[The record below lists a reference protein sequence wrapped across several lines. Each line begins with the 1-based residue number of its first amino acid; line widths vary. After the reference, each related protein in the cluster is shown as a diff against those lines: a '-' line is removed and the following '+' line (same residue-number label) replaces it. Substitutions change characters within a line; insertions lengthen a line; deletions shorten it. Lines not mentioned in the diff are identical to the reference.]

1 MFKYLSNFEYV
12 IFELAVH
19 TQKSQNIQQFT
30 LFLVYGGCYRLGII
44 ISVIRIFFTVFSF
57 IIFNY
62 IRVIILF
69 LCFYTILSVVV
80 VVEIRVW
87 LLDLQ
92 FREKKDFIE
101 WKNKV
106 DIIITLKYLMCVC
119 VCVYRYKISIYLYM
133 CIVSC
138 FFWWRNL
145 SLNLFCQ
152 RREDLLGMPM
162 LVTISILCPF

>member
-1 MFKYLSNFEYV
+1 MSKYLSNFEYV
-12 IFELAVH
+12 LFELAVH
-19 TQKSQNIQQFT
+19 KQKSQNIQQFT

-87 LLDLQ
+87 LLVLQ
-92 FREKKDFIE
+92 FREKRILLNEKIKSISSSHYSI
-101 WKNKV
+101 W
-106 DIIITLKYLMCVC
+106 CVC
-119 VCVYRYKISIYLYM
+119 VCVYRYRISIYLYM

-138 FFWWRNL
+138 FFLVKKSKFELIL
-145 SLNLFCQ
+145 SKK
-152 RREDLLGMPM
+152 
-162 LVTISILCPF
+162 TY